1 MTDDR
6 ERTTE
11 ETAEIPPSVVRP
23 LSFDIVDKWFRTFVC
38 GSVASRDTEVFNYL
52 AGVAV
57 VELKRLLAA
66 EKQS

>member
-1 MTDDR
+1 MTADR
-6 ERTTE
+6 AQPAQ
-11 ETAEIPPSVVRP
+11 ETAEAPLPHVGPLPS
-23 LSFDIVDKWFRTFVC
+23 DIVDKWFRIFIC
-38 GSVASRDTEVFNYL
+38 GSIASRDTEVFNYL